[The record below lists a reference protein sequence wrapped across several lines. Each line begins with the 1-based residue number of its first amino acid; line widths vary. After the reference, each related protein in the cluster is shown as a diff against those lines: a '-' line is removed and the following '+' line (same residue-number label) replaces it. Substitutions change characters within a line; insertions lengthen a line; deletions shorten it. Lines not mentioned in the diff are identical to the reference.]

1 MKLSTDMSTVL
12 IADVDEC
19 TTNPRTC
26 LVGRCINSYGGHYC
40 LSNDAIGKQTSF
52 ISFRTKIGLP
62 VHIISACFI
71 ALFFISDF
79 CKTFRTLR
87 DERQIYFKYFLTYM
101 YLY

>member
-26 LVGRCINSYGGHYC
+26 LVGRCVNSYGGHYC

-62 VHIISACFI
+62 VHTISACFI
-71 ALFFISDF
+71 ALFLFWHF
-79 CKTFRTLR
+79 VKHFAHYC